1 MSCDRPSP
9 KVVAEVRAF
18 LDRHGTAPRAVEPT
32 RLRFLFD
39 DDAADVTTEEID
51 VALNEL
57 ASPGPAG
64 FRPSYEVYLGP
75 GDSR

>member
-1 MSCDRPSP
+1 MTDPSSE
-9 KVVAEVRAF
+9 VVDEVRAF
-18 LDRHGTAPRAVEPT
+18 LDRHDTAPSAVEPT

-39 DDAADVTTEEID
+39 DDADVTTEEID
-51 VALNEL
+51 AALDEL